1 MQIPDLTLNKGMI
14 FIISMNGYNVIKGIL
29 GIAGIFGGIMFCISA
44 ISMIVYKLKKNN
56 AKAKK
61 YAVSALASIIL
72 IAVGFVGS
80 FAVAVEQYKFDF
92 NKSDTFQVYS
102 DDIADGIWNN
112 DISNQADGQNLSP
125 ELHWEAV
132 QGANI
137 YYVYMIDETA
147 DNWLHWEIDGIP
159 YTDISKGLCDDE
171 YKTVMNVDDYEV
183 KGQYIGPYPPYGTH
197 TYTVYVF
204 ALKNEPFGV
213 DATNFDGSGNDI
225 AQIAEELNSSPYT
238 DYNNLIGYGK
248 ISASY
253 TARQD

>member
-1 MQIPDLTLNKGMI
+1 
-14 FIISMNGYNVIKGIL
+14 MNGYNVVKGIL
-29 GIAGIFGGIMFCISA
+29 GIIGIFGGIMFCISA
-44 ISMIVYKLKKNN
+44 VSMIVFKLKKNN
-56 AKAKK
+56 AKAIKN
-61 YAVSALASIIL
+61 AVLALASVIP

-92 NKSDTFQVYS
+92 NKCDTFQVYS
-102 DDIADGIWNN
+102 DDIINGVWNN

-125 ELHWEAV
+125 ELHWEPV
-132 QGANI
+132 KGANF
-137 YYVYMIDETA
+137 YYIYMIDETA
-147 DNWLHWEIDGIP
+147 DNWLHWEMDGIQC
-159 YTDISKGLCDDE
+159 TDIPKGLCDDE
-171 YKTVMNVDDYEV
+171 YKTIMKTDDYEV

-213 DATNFDGSGNDI
+213 ESTNFDRSGNDM
-225 AQIAEELNSSPYT
+225 AQIAKELNSSPYT

-253 TARQD
+253 TAR